1 MSFINGGDHTD
12 VKDTDYQSLKI
23 AADYQS
29 LKIAVLFCLAVKFV
43 SES

>member
-1 MSFINGGDHTD
+1 MSKTRITK
-12 VKDTDYQSLKI
+12 VSRLLSLKI